1 MEQVTP
7 REWQGV
13 REFVG
18 PDQID
23 AFWEFVRGLDWRWVS
38 PGAISGVIGCTRQ
51 YVGQLVKAGRL
62 RAVVYRK
69 GPGKPAAYMF
79 LSREEAEEYVRLRGA
94 RGMMAEELALDEG
107 KAAVL

>member
-7 REWQGV
+7 REWKGV

-18 PDQID
+18 PQEYD

-38 PGAISGVIGCTRQ
+38 PGAICGVIGCTRQ
-51 YVGQLVKAGRL
+51 YVAKLVKAGRL

-69 GPGKPAAYMF
+69 APGSPAVYMF

-94 RGMMAEELALDEG
+94 RGMTAEEMTVDGSQLL
-107 KAAVL
+107 VL